1 MGKGGIQV
9 LGIGFPEFCLAGR
22 DFYDMHAFFC
32 QQDIFALLVNHILLF
47 RKDPVRGLT
56 AAAAMISCWE
66 GLNLSQA
73 VFDIYSASV
82 LR

>member
-1 MGKGGIQV
+1 MGKGGIQG

-56 AAAAMISCWE
+56 GRRS
-66 GLNLSQA
+66 N
-73 VFDIYSASV
+73 DI
-82 LR
+82 LLGRT